1 MTGTPLMLL
10 RGLTVAAPGDDDPAF
25 ALAAGVLRGLGA
37 RVEPGRRGAIRL
49 MALAHPTAAGDVALV
64 DAGVPLTAPGLPP
77 GALDVATGTVLAAA
91 AVLCALGRGP
101 VEVERRAVLAQLML
115 PWVVGEPPRRSP
127 PHGAVCADLGAP
139 GDAEPPRRSPP
150 RGMVRADP
158 GVQGDAEIQ
167 RRSPPHGAV
176 CADLGAPGDAER
188 FATLLEVTPPA
199 VRDDPE
205 RLAAEAQ
212 EWRLPVTP
220 YRRRGAVDA
229 AALGVLHARPSTA
242 PCDHDH
248 ARPHLRAPRVVDMTA
263 MWSGPLA
270 TGLLAALGADVAKVE
285 PAVRPDGLRA
295 RPAQF
300 AALNA
305 DKRALDLD
313 LRDAAARAALHAE
326 LDGAALLVENLSP
339 RVLPNF
345 GLAPA
350 ALAAAHPGLTVLS
363 LPAFAPDGP
372 DAGWTAYGTGVHAAT
387 GLGDLGDGRFAAPVH
402 AYPDP
407 LAGLLAF
414 AVALAVLYGRAEG
427 GWRGGHVIVPMSAA
441 VAPLLRHAPDPRWA
455 RPEAADEAAAL
466 GRALSLAPPLR
477 ARAAAS
483 VTAMATAG
491 TAG

>member
-1 MTGTPLMLL
+1 MTATPLMLL
-10 RGLTVAAPGDDDPAF
+10 RGLTLAAPGDDDPAF

-37 RVEPGRRGAIRL
+37 RIEPGRRGAIRL
-49 MALAHPTAAGDVALV
+49 MAVPHPTTAGDVALV
-64 DAGVPLTAPGLPP
+64 DAAVPLSAPGLPP
-77 GALDVATGTVLAAA
+77 GALDVATGTLLAAA

-115 PWVVGEPPRRSP
+115 PWVVGE
-127 PHGAVCADLGAP
+127 A
-139 GDAEPPRRSPP
+139 PRRSPP
-150 RGMVRADP
+150 R
-158 GVQGDAEIQ
+158 
-167 RRSPPHGAV
+167 GAV

-188 FATLLEVTPPA
+188 FATLLEVAAPE

-212 EWRLPVTP
+212 DWRLPVTP
-220 YRRRGAVDA
+220 YRRRAAVDA
-229 AALGVLHARPSTA
+229 AALGALHAAPSET

-248 ARPHLRAPRVVDMTA
+248 ARPHLRAPRVVDLTA

-305 DKRALDLD
+305 GKRALDLD
-313 LRDAAARAALHAE
+313 LRDATARAALHAE
-326 LDGAALLVENLSP
+326 LDDAALLVENLSP

-372 DAGWTAYGTGVHAAT
+372 GAGWTAYGTGVHAAT
-387 GLGDLGDGRFAAPVH
+387 GLGDLGDGRFAAPAH

-427 GWRGGHVIVPMSAA
+427 GWPGGHVIVPMSAA

-455 RPEAADEAAAL
+455 RPEAVDAAAAL
-466 GRALSLAPPLR
+466 GRALTLAPPLR
-477 ARAAAS
+477 ARATAP
-483 VTAMATAG
+483 AMAVG
-491 TAG
+491 